1 MTDDIAVDELK
12 PLDRCLKTSIPHPCT
27 HKYDETL
34 SPFVPHQFANWV
46 FNYGKQE
53 LMGKATLSQSQ
64 RGPGPFYNRT
74 VLGKTNG

>member
-1 MTDDIAVDELK
+1 MMK
-12 PLDRCLKTSIPHPCT
+12 HCLP
-27 HKYDETL
+27 L
-34 SPFVPHQFANWV
+34 SPINSQIG
-46 FNYGKQE
+46 YLIKQE